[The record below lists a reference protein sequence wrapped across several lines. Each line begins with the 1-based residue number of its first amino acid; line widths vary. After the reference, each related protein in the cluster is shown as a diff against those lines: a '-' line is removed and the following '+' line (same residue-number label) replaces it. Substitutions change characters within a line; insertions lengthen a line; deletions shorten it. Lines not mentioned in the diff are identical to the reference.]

1 MDYRF
6 QKADDYFAGL
16 SEEEQRASKD
26 EGRDRLAFGLSLF
39 STIDELVQ

>member
-16 SEEEQRASKD
+16 SEEEQRAAKD